1 MEWVTPN
8 DTRPQ
13 GGSFLSGEDGRKGRR
28 FAGPKVEC
36 FAGGVLWRDMKT
48 LLRVAALLM
57 CLVARS
63 SSQATASHRLSL
75 RHQLAH
81 TAIQVIEIC
90 PPAVNTDLGGSGL
103 LSRGTPLK
111 EFAAGAFRRDTIR

>member
-1 MEWVTPN
+1 
-8 DTRPQ
+8 
-13 GGSFLSGEDGRKGRR
+13 
-28 FAGPKVEC
+28 
-36 FAGGVLWRDMKT
+36 MKT